1 MGVVIRLQG
10 AIPRL
15 TQMTTCP
22 IPINKADLA
31 TAEALL
37 TYHQPLTEAEYRQV
51 IVWLKDENWPV
62 FPAIATFLAQ
72 RGAEVEPAILLVL
85 RSKNEAWK
93 RNVVQ
98 HVLAHWPRESL
109 VGLERSL
116 SALVTHADVYG
127 PDTAAARVLL
137 QHGLGDRDWLRQWL
151 EHKHRT
157 LSAKV
162 RELEAL
168 LETLAN
174 D

>member
-1 MGVVIRLQG
+1 MSL
-10 AIPRL
+10 
-15 TQMTTCP
+15 CP
-22 IPINKADLA
+22 IPINKTDVAA
-31 TAEALL
+31 AEALL
-37 TYHQPLTEAEYRQV
+37 AYHQPVTAAEYKRL

-72 RGAEVEPAILLVL
+72 RGAEAEPAILLVL
-85 RSKNEAWK
+85 RSKNEGWK
-93 RNVVQ
+93 RNIVQ
-98 HVLAHWPRESL
+98 HVLAHWPRASL
-109 VGLERSL
+109 AGLERSL

-162 RELEAL
+162 SELAAL
-168 LETLAN
+168 LETLEN
-174 D
+174 G